1 MNTRAAPGGRLPPDL
16 QAAADLIQ
24 HGHFESAASLAQAR
38 LQERPNDGAALYLL
52 GAISLQRGRFP
63 EARRYLAN
71 AIASTK
77 AASAQATCWN
87 ALGHALL
94 GLNRPR
100 RAQVAFR
107 HALRLRPETPG
118 FALDFAEAFI
128 ADGRQSSAAEVLNE
142 VAAKAPHDPESRR
155 RLGDLLMQC
164 SRFNEALEVYKLAA
178 REDPANAAALLDAS
192 TALLVLGQTEE
203 ARAACR
209 RALELDPDLNAYY
222 QLATLGG
229 LEADTGHLAT
239 ASKHA
244 TTDGGASTKG
254 QIDACFALA
263 YACDRKGD
271 YDAAFD
277 YLETGN
283 RLKRST
289 LDFHMDAEAQRMDA
303 IAGFFTAEFIAR
315 FGGRITSELQPIFI
329 LGMPRSG
336 SSLLEQM
343 LAAHPAITACG
354 ELDYMADTARNF
366 GVHRGASVQAANGT
380 DKKVVSGL
388 RYAASLYERCIRNGL
403 QCQGRFTDKMPAN
416 FLFVGLIHLMFP
428 GACIIY
434 MQRDPLDTCLSCYQ
448 HLFPGHAP
456 FAYDLRELGEYFKLH
471 AHLMRH
477 WQSVLPKERLLT
489 VHYESLVVEPEAQ
502 LRQILGY
509 CGLEFDAR
517 CLKHHAVQRPVATLS
532 AVQVREP
539 VYHSSIGHWRCYE
552 AHLGPLREALG
563 NLE

>member
-1 MNTRAAPGGRLPPDL
+1 MNVHSAPGGRLPPDL

-24 HGHFESAASLAQAR
+24 HGQLETAAGLARTR

-52 GAISLQRGRFP
+52 GAISLRRGGFP
-63 EARRYLAN
+63 EARRYLVD
-71 AIASTK
+71 AIASTG
-77 AASAQATCWN
+77 AASAQAICWN
-87 ALGHALL
+87 ALGHAWL

-100 RAQVAFR
+100 RAQAAFR
-107 HALRLRPETPG
+107 HALRMQPKAIG

-128 ADGRQSSAAEVLNE
+128 ADGRQSSAAEVLAKL
-142 VAAKAPHDPESRR
+142 VAETPQDPPTCL
-155 RLGDLLMQC
+155 RLGRLMMQC
-164 SRFNEALEVYKLAA
+164 GHFNEALGMYRLAA
-178 REDPANAAALLDAS
+178 RENPTNAAAFLDAG
-192 TALLVLGQTEE
+192 TALLILGQVAE
-203 ARAACR
+203 ARAACEC
-209 RALELDPDLNAYY
+209 ALQLDPNLNGYY

-229 LEADTGHLAT
+229 LEAGTERLAT
-239 ASKHA
+239 AKKRA
-244 TTDGGASTKG
+244 ASAADVSVEG

-263 YACDRKGD
+263 HASDQQGD
-271 YDAAFD
+271 YEAAFG

-289 LDFHMDAEAQRMDA
+289 LDFSMEAEVQRMDA
-303 IAGFFTAEFIAR
+303 VAGFFNAELIEGFA
-315 FGGRITSELQPIFI
+315 GKVTSELRPIFI

-354 ELDYMADTARNF
+354 ELDYMANAARNF
-366 GVHRGASVQAANGT
+366 GMHRGAPAQAANGT
-380 DKKVVSGL
+380 DKKILSDL

-428 GACIIY
+428 QASIIH
-434 MQRDPLDTCLSCYQ
+434 MQRDPMDTCLSCYQ

-456 FAYDLRELGEYFKLH
+456 FAYDLRELGEYYNLYTR
-471 AHLMRH
+471 LMRH
-477 WQSVLPKERLLT
+477 WQNVLPAERLLT
-489 VHYESLVVEPEAQ
+489 VRYESLVADPEAE
-502 LRQILGY
+502 LRKTLGY

-517 CLKHHAVQRPVATLS
+517 CLQHRAVHRPVATLS

-539 VYHSSIGHWRCYE
+539 LYRSSIGRWRHYE
-552 AHLGPLREALG
+552 AHLGPLREAL
-563 NLE
+563 ETPE